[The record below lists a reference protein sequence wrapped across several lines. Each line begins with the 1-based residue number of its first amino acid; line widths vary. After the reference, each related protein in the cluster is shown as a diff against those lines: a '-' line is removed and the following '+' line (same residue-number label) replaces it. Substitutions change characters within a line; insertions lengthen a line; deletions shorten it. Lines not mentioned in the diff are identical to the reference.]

1 MVNAP
6 QEIAAMIRALT
17 PRELVLLDRLLRDE
31 PLGGLDLVR
40 EPRRPSPESPGDRIA
55 VGPDYADSAE

>member
-1 MVNAP
+1 
-6 QEIAAMIRALT
+6 MIRALT

-55 VGPDYADSAE
+55 VDPDYADSAE